1 MNKDIHILFGLRIKE
16 LRVRAHI
23 SQEELS
29 FRSGLSKNYISDVE
43 RGTRNISL
51 KAISKLADGL
61 KVEVKELFNL
71 LFSPITW
78 IIIAILVIYS
88 FIRRYLYEKQL
99 KEYNERIE
107 KEIAEKKAAYQSG
120 QAYRNG
126 SDDVI
131 DVNYVEKDE
140 NE

>member
-51 KAISKLADGL
+51 KAILVIAVVILVLSLL
-61 KVEVKELFNL
+61 LNL

-107 KEIAEKKAAYQSG
+107 KEMAEKKAAYQSG

>member
-51 KAISKLADGL
+51 KAISKCKTFTDFILYLVDKLLGVSGDGIVPLSSQKIYGVIPVYLSYSHATSLDLAL
-61 KVEVKELFNL
+61 KTIN
-71 LFSPITW
+71 
-78 IIIAILVIYS
+78 
-88 FIRRYLYEKQL
+88 
-99 KEYNERIE
+99 NEE
-107 KEIAEKKAAYQSG
+107 T
-120 QAYRNG
+120 N
-126 SDDVI
+126 
-131 DVNYVEKDE
+131 N
-140 NE
+140 

>member
-51 KAISKLADGL
+51 RSIEKIADGFAISI
-61 KVEVKELFNL
+61 KELFE
-71 LFSPITW
+71 F
-78 IIIAILVIYS
+78 
-88 FIRRYLYEKQL
+88 K
-99 KEYNERIE
+99 
-107 KEIAEKKAAYQSG
+107 
-120 QAYRNG
+120 
-126 SDDVI
+126 
-131 DVNYVEKDE
+131 
-140 NE
+140 

>member
-29 FRSGLSKNYISDVE
+29 LSKNYISDVE

-61 KVEVKELFNL
+61 KVEVKELFN
-71 LFSPITW
+71 FS
-78 IIIAILVIYS
+78 
-88 FIRRYLYEKQL
+88 K
-99 KEYNERIE
+99 
-107 KEIAEKKAAYQSG
+107 
-120 QAYRNG
+120 
-126 SDDVI
+126 
-131 DVNYVEKDE
+131 
-140 NE
+140 

>member
-16 LRVRAHI
+16 LRHI

-61 KVEVKELFNL
+61 KVEVKELFN
-71 LFSPITW
+71 FS
-78 IIIAILVIYS
+78 
-88 FIRRYLYEKQL
+88 K
-99 KEYNERIE
+99 
-107 KEIAEKKAAYQSG
+107 
-120 QAYRNG
+120 
-126 SDDVI
+126 
-131 DVNYVEKDE
+131 
-140 NE
+140 

>member
-1 MNKDIHILFGLRIKE
+1 MCTSVISERKDDTLLHHLSLKKNKDIHILFGLRIKE

-61 KVEVKELFNL
+61 KVEVKELFN
-71 LFSPITW
+71 FS
-78 IIIAILVIYS
+78 
-88 FIRRYLYEKQL
+88 K
-99 KEYNERIE
+99 
-107 KEIAEKKAAYQSG
+107 
-120 QAYRNG
+120 
-126 SDDVI
+126 
-131 DVNYVEKDE
+131 
-140 NE
+140 